1 MNPMASTKVKVVHT
15 AELNAKGMSITLD
28 CYQDGDVLLTLD
40 NQTCIEFDK
49 KGAAALADALRKRA
63 SGRGERSGME
73 NVSLT
78 VPPVPEVRQDHVRNR
93 NVFKEG
99 EVWGASVFIAGLEHR
114 YYYGKR
120 DHARAA
126 LPEHK
131 IGEAGRV
138 A

>member
-1 MNPMASTKVKVVHT
+1 MNPKAKVVHT
-15 AELNAKGMSITLD
+15 AELNAKGTRITLE
-28 CYQDGDVLLTLD
+28 CFQDGDVLLTLD
-40 NQTCIEFDK
+40 NQIYIEFDK
-49 KGAAALADALRKRA
+49 KDAVALADALRKRA
-63 SGRGERSGME
+63 SGRGEPSGKEHASMPARPAE
-73 NVSLT
+73 KISHRR
-78 VPPVPEVRQDHVRNR
+78 VPNR

-99 EVWGASVFIAGLEHR
+99 EVWGASVFIAGREHR
-114 YYYGKR
+114 YYYDKR

>member
-1 MNPMASTKVKVVHT
+1 MNASTKATYT
-15 AELNAKGMSITLD
+15 AELNAKGMKVTLE
-28 CYQDGDVLLTLD
+28 CFQDGDVLLTLD
-40 NQTCIEFDK
+40 NQTYIEFDK
-49 KGAAALADALRKRA
+49 KGAATLVDALRKRA
-63 SGRGERSGME
+63 SGRGETTGKE
-73 NVSLT
+73 NVSLSERLVT
-78 VPPVPEVRQDHVRNR
+78 EISHARVPNR

-99 EVWGASVFIAGLEHR
+99 DLWGASVFITGLEHR

-126 LPEHK
+126 LPEHE